1 VAAAP
6 AVPPAPPPAPPPV
19 SPPPAAPPPPVA
31 GDAATGGGE
40 GNEDAEVAE
49 LKEMIKRPVNSPPR
63 SKKSKPKSKAPQPG
77 WNSTPHRPQPPAL
90 RGLKTD
96 REPWALDAK
105 AYSDGMSGHGAVR
118 RRGAA
123 SVRQPRREE
132 IEREYREGYEKW
144 MKEAGWNSTP
154 FRNAPWQIRGLNPV
168 TREPWFEDMAIYN
181 AKFGPKE
188 EDEDGMFLD
197 GTFGAS
203 VAITETQAEKDWDS
217 TTMRYVPYGLRGLKP
232 VTNEPWARDE
242 AVYRRNDGMDEIA
255 DEFVSAEHYRNP
267 AVLEDKSGEWDASAK
282 PPKGALRVYPK

>member
-1 VAAAP
+1 MAEP
-6 AVPPAPPPAPPPV
+6 EV
-19 SPPPAAPPPPVA
+19 SPSEVPIDDMV
-31 GDAATGGGE
+31 GDGE

-49 LKEMIKRPVNSPPR
+49 LKEMIKRPPNSPPR
-63 SKKSKPKSKAPQPG
+63 NKKNKSKGPKKPLPE
-77 WNSTPHRPQPPAL
+77 WDSTPHRPHPPAL

-96 REPWALDAK
+96 REPWAKDAK
-105 AYSDGMSGHGAVR
+105 TYSDGMQGHGAVR
-118 RRGAA
+118 RRGAT
-123 SVRQPRREE
+123 VRQPRREE

-188 EDEDGMFLD
+188 EEEDGMYID

-203 VAITETQAEKDWDS
+203 VAITQTEQEKNWDS
-217 TTMRYVPYGLRGLKP
+217 SIMKYVPYSLRGLKP

-242 AVYRRNDGMDEIA
+242 AVYRRADGMDEIA
-255 DEFVSAEHYRNP
+255 DEYVAADHFLNP
-267 AVLEDKSGEWDASAK
+267 AVSDAHAGKWDASAE
-282 PPKGALRVYPK
+282 PPKGALRAYPK